1 MSPFYWWVCN
11 SAEKDKKE
19 KKSSLSL
26 ARISWKGRT
35 NKSYFKKKK
44 SNIKSSQI
52 CSQVD
57 TLIYVLFNFSLFPLQ
72 LTVETSF
79 NRWENS
85 ALNQSMLIKLH
96 LTSVADSEMWRFE
109 GDFVIFILISTWSQD
124 VHTTCQTDGIS
135 QHWRMDEVFLLWEV
149 FIYLSLGHEIETT

>member
-1 MSPFYWWVCN
+1 MIFTILWIIIFIYKAQHFYLSKFSW
-11 SAEKDKKE
+11 
-19 KKSSLSL
+19 SSSKIK
-26 ARISWKGRT
+26 AISKI
-35 NKSYFKKKK
+35 NKT
-44 SNIKSSQI
+44 NIKSSQI

-57 TLIYVLFNFSLFPLQ
+57 TLIYVLFNFSLFSLQ

-85 ALNQSMLIKLH
+85 VLNQSTLIKLH

-109 GDFVIFILISTWSQD
+109 GDFGIFILISTWSQD

-135 QHWRMDEVFLLWEV
+135 QHWRMDEVFLLWRV
-149 FIYLSLGHEIETT
+149 FIYLSLGHEIETA